1 MEGRTQ
7 AIWFLLLCSCPHSRP
22 VGNTGLGDGGQED
35 GLSWGWHP
43 VLVCAVLQGGCQ
55 EESLPDKI
63 RKRKRSQGRREKGD
77 YRRLRLTLFFSKYYV
92 QDSDRIAPFS
102 LWLLANSLPPPLPA
116 PSLHGSS
123 SAMLLGFLRDWSDFY
138 FLSWKKS
145 HTLCGLCPEDAF
157 PWYFPISTGGPYHRN
172 WSCSG
177 RNIHSGV
184 GCEDK
189 GWRKNR
195 LLSWWDWCFC
205 RKLHC
210 PRLCLGGNHADGV
223 NIHENPL
230 HFVLNW
236 SVVDLPCC
244 INFYCTAK
252 WLCYTYIN
260 IWLSFSYSFPLWFIT
275 RYWI

>member
-7 AIWFLLLCSCPHSRP
+7 AIWFLFLCSCPHSRP

-35 GLSWGWHP
+35 ELNWGWRRM
-43 VLVCAVLQGGCQ
+43 LVFSVLQGDCQ

-63 RKRKRSQGRREKGD
+63 RKRKRSQGRRERVITEGCGWPDSFQNVMHKILIELYHFPCG
-77 YRRLRLTLFFSKYYV
+77 YCLTPCPLSLSLF
-92 QDSDRIAPFS
+92 
-102 LWLLANSLPPPLPA
+102 
-116 PSLHGSS
+116 LHGSS

-145 HTLCGLCPEDAF
+145 HTLRGLCPKDTF
-157 PWYFPISTGGPYHRN
+157 PWYFPIPTGGPYHRN

-177 RNIHSGV
+177 RNIHGGV
-184 GCEDK
+184 GCEDTR
-189 GWRKNR
+189 WRKNR
-195 LLSWWDWCFC
+195 LLSWSDWCFC

-223 NIHENPL
+223 NIHDNPL

-236 SVVDLPCC
+236 RIVDLPCR

-252 WLCYTYIN
+252 WLCHTYIN
-260 IWLSFSYSFPLWFIT
+260 IWQSFSYSFPVWFIT